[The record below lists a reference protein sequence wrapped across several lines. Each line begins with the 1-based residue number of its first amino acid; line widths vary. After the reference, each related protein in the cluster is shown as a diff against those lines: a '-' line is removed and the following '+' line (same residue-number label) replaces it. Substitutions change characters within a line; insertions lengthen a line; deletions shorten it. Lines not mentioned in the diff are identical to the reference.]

1 VVAKAELSEYG
12 KQFERYDGEGDSDTV
27 MLYFLLRGTR
37 TAVLTRAALMI
48 AAIGAIDWR
57 IEGNIPLG
65 FLYLFPMLLVGSV
78 LTRWQI
84 AGVAAACTVL
94 TELFDS
100 FEWAFPAGIPRDILI
115 FAAFFCMGLFV
126 YEVIRSRQA
135 ALHHTIE
142 IEREVEARSEAEEQL
157 KILVESSPA
166 AVFTTNSDGIVLLA
180 NQAAHRLFIIPAGTL
195 PGRSIHEFLPSLVNA
210 LAPKSSRSAEP
221 VNDKR
226 PPFRTAMQCRG
237 RRQNGEVFLA
247 DIWFS
252 TYSTSAG
259 SRLAAMVVD
268 GSEDLRN
275 REELSLH
282 QLLAGSRILVGA
294 VSHEIRNVCG
304 AIAMAHANLAK
315 SAALAPNLAQSKD
328 FEALGNLILALEKI
342 AAMDLRQMA
351 DQACGVD
358 LSSLIEEYCIIVEPA
373 LREQDIDLSIQI
385 EPGLPLVWA
394 DRQSLLQVLLNL
406 TKNSERAMSQ
416 ALRRELTIAVTCD
429 RQRIAIRFR
438 DTGCG
443 VAHPDRLF
451 RPFQQQA
458 VATGLGLYLSRAFM
472 RSFRGDLRYES
483 EPVGSSFIIDLSA
496 AVPGSREAGSREAG
510 LREPARETNGKTDP
524 DFADRR
530 PQPVSGEP
538 RPLARSGT

>member
-1 VVAKAELSEYG
+1 MLRAESMIEGKVVRVRSEERDRHTLMLS
-12 KQFERYDGEGDSDTV
+12 
-27 MLYFLLRGTR
+27 FLLRGTR
-37 TAVLTRAALMI
+37 LAVLTRAAAMT
-48 AAIGAIDWR
+48 AAIALVDWR

-84 AGVAAACTVL
+84 AAAAAVCTLL

-100 FEWAFPAGIPRDILI
+100 FDWYLPAGIPRDILI

-126 YEVIRSRQA
+126 YEVIRSRQT
-135 ALHHTIE
+135 ALHYTLE
-142 IEREVEARSEAEEQL
+142 IEREVEARSDAEEQL
-157 KILVESSPA
+157 KVLVESSPA
-166 AVFTTNSDGIVLLA
+166 AVFTTDSEGIVLLA
-180 NQAAHRLFIIPAGTL
+180 NEAAHRLFVIPPGTL
-195 PGRSIHEFLPSLVNA
+195 PGRSIHEYLPSLVNV
-210 LAPKSSRSAEP
+210 LSPRSAARPGNE
-221 VNDKR
+221 KR

-237 RRQNGEVFLA
+237 RRGNGEVFMA
-247 DIWFS
+247 DVWFS
-252 TYSTSAG
+252 TYNTTAG

-268 GSEDLRN
+268 GSDDLRN

-304 AIAMAHANLAK
+304 AIAMAHANLSK
-315 SAALAPNLAQSKD
+315 NAALSTNLAQSKD

-342 AAMDLRQMA
+342 ASMDLRQMA
-351 DQACGVD
+351 DQISSVD
-358 LSSLIEEYCIIVEPA
+358 LSSLLEEYGIIVEPA
-373 LREQDIDLSIQI
+373 LREQDIHLSIDIQ
-385 EPGLPLVWA
+385 PDLPMVWA

-406 TKNSERAMSQ
+406 TRNSERAMSRET
-416 ALRRELTIAVTCD
+416 LRELKIAATLD
-429 RQRIAIRFR
+429 KQRITIRFR

-451 RPFQQQA
+451 RPFQRQA
-458 VATGLGLYLSRAFM
+458 EATGLGLYLSRAFM
-472 RSFRGDLRYES
+472 RSFRGDLRYEP
-483 EPVGSSFIIDLSA
+483 EPVGSSFVIDLPAVVPSA
-496 AVPGSREAGSREAG
+496 TDDVVRRLAEETAKATD
-510 LREPARETNGKTDP
+510 ETNDP

-538 RPLARSGT
+538 RPVARSGA